1 MQNQTDALR
10 EKQTMRK
17 KPPAKLVPKTG
28 SNQLRAKT
36 IGTLMLTLLAVLG
49 EESASTLVEMRARLE
64 RMLERGMASKAT
76 SEELLIVKE
85 AWGFVNGVILTGG
98 PK

>member
-1 MQNQTDALR
+1 
-10 EKQTMRK
+10 MRK
-17 KPPAKLVPKTG
+17 KPPVKLVSNVG

-36 IGTLMLTLLAVLG
+36 IGTLMLTLIAVLY
-49 EESASTLVEMRARLE
+49 EEDPSTLVEMRARLE
-64 RMLERGMASKAT
+64 RMLERSMASKATT